1 MAGSRPDLSCAPRVG
16 ETLIALPTLIHRGPG
31 NRSGQVARKVL
42 FFALR
47 PRYGDEGGSGAVRS
61 STTAEH
67 GGSCGRGQ
75 GNDGASD
82 SADAPP
88 STDHASEEQVGSYD
102 DATQIHVGWLL
113 SRPGYGLD
121 PKRHKEVLAQ
131 YKRHGVDLESF
142 GRGGEAHLE
151 V

>member
-1 MAGSRPDLSCAPRVG
+1 MG
-16 ETLIALPTLIHRGPG
+16 ETLVALPSLIHRGPG
-31 NRSGQVARKVL
+31 NRSGQAARKVL

-47 PRYGDEGGSGAVRS
+47 PRYGDGGGSGA
-61 STTAEH
+61 
-67 GGSCGRGQ
+67 GK
-75 GNDGASD
+75 DGA
-82 SADAPP
+82 ADRGAAPP

-121 PKRHKEVLAQ
+121 PKRRKQVLTQ

-142 GRGGEAHLE
+142 GRGGEAHLK